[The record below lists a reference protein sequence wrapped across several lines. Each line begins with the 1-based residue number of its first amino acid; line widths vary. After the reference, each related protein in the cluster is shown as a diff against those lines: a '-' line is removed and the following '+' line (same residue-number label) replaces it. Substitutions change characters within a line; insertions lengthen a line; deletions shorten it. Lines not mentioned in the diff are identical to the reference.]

1 MDWTKYHSPT
11 NWISKGS
18 NGPCLMEA
26 LLKLKFDQRLDQYRN
41 CTMDARTGPKI
52 PDKTSLHSNSSS
64 NIECRTNQDSVLSS
78 QCTFRISKPGNGK
91 HFYLTHVLFSSNFTF
106 WNSNTFKLCP
116 KLFPVRRF
124 DHSVAHRRTSKRLI
138 ARCVYKCEMREYF
151 NWINMHLGHVTR
163 IPIYFI
169 GL

>member
-1 MDWTKYHSPT
+1 MDQHRVRTDNK
-11 NWISKGS
+11 IRERSKKS
-18 NGPCLMEA
+18 LIKITA
-26 LLKLKFDQRLDQYRN
+26 FKFQFEYWMQNEPGLYLIIPMHFQNFKTRKRTAILFDTCFYSRN
-41 CTMDARTGPKI
+41 FI
-52 PDKTSLHSNSSS
+52 
-64 NIECRTNQDSVLSS
+64 
-78 QCTFRISKPGNGK
+78 
-91 HFYLTHVLFSSNFTF
+91 F

-116 KLFPVRRF
+116 KWFPVRRF